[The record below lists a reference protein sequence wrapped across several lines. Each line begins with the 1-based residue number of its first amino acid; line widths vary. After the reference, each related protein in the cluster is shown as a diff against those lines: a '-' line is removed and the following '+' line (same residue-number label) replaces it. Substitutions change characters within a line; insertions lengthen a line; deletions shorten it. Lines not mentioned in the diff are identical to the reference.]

1 MVLREECVLI
11 EANLRRYDY
20 ASGNATT
27 KRILSSGICDM
38 NHYIATKGRFLID
51 DNNNFYC
58 SSMQANQQQQLDA
71 VDKRLL
77 NEIQWVFP
85 LADRPYLEI
94 AERYDISEED
104 VMRRIAFMKN
114 MGIIRQIN
122 AIFDTR
128 RLGYKSALVAFAVR
142 PDKLDEV
149 AEKVNEHPGV
159 SHNYERNHEY
169 NMWFTLAVPPGS
181 DMKQELDRMASFEG
195 VVKHRVLPTLKL
207 YKIGVRLDMVNKDPD
222 KLEPTEKV
230 KHLNPEKVQLTE
242 RDIQFIRELQK
253 DLSVAPEPFKELANN
268 LGITTAELFAKAAE
282 YENTGIMRRFAAI
295 LRHREAGFLANGM
308 VVWHVPDNK
317 VDEVGFRLAAFPQ
330 VSHCYRRPVYP
341 DWRFNLFSMVH
352 ARTLQAAEKIAAE
365 MSETVGMKDYQILFS
380 SREFKKERVKY
391 FV

>member
-1 MVLREECVLI
+1 
-11 EANLRRYDY
+11 
-20 ASGNATT
+20 
-27 KRILSSGICDM
+27 
-38 NHYIATKGRFLID
+38 
-51 DNNNFYC
+51 
-58 SSMQANQQQQLDA
+58 MQANQQQQQLDA

-85 LADRPYLEI
+85 LVDRPYLEI
-94 AERYDISEED
+94 AKRYDISEED
-104 VMRRIAFMKN
+104 VMDRITFMKN

-149 AEKVNEHPGV
+149 AEKVNKHQGV

-169 NMWFTLAVPPGS
+169 NMWFTLAVAPGS

-195 VVKHRVLPTLKL
+195 VIKHRVLPTLKL
-207 YKIGVRLDMVNKDPD
+207 YKIGVKLDMVNKDPD

-230 KHLNPEKVQLTE
+230 KHLNPEKMQLTE

-253 DLSVAPEPFKELANN
+253 DLAVVPEPFKELANN
-268 LGITTAELFAKAAE
+268 LGIATAELFAKAIG

-295 LRHREAGFLANGM
+295 LRHREAGFVANGM

-317 VDEVGFRLAAFPQ
+317 VDEVGFRLASFPQ

-365 MSETVGMKDYQILFS
+365 MSETVGIKDYQILFS

>member
-1 MVLREECVLI
+1 
-11 EANLRRYDY
+11 
-20 ASGNATT
+20 
-27 KRILSSGICDM
+27 
-38 NHYIATKGRFLID
+38 
-51 DNNNFYC
+51 
-58 SSMQANQQQQLDA
+58 MQANQQQQLDGI
-71 VDKRLL
+71 DKRLL

-85 LADRPYLEI
+85 LVDRPYLEI
-94 AERYDISEED
+94 AKRYDISEEE
-104 VMRRIAFMKN
+104 VMRRIGFMKN
-114 MGIIRQIN
+114 LGIIRQIN

-142 PDKLDEV
+142 PDKLDYV

-169 NMWFTLAVPPGS
+169 NMWFTLAVPPRS
-181 DMKQELDRMASFEG
+181 DMKEELDKMASLEG
-195 VVKHRVLPTLKL
+195 VIKHRVLPTLKL

-230 KHLNPEKVQLTE
+230 KQLNPEKVQLSE

-253 DLSVAPEPFKELANN
+253 DLSVVPEPFKELANN
-268 LGITTAELFAKAAE
+268 LDVTTAELFAKAAE
-282 YENTGIMRRFAAI
+282 FENTGIMRRFAAI
-295 LRHREAGFLANGM
+295 LRHREAGFVANGM

-317 VDEVGFRLAAFPQ
+317 VDEVGFKLAAFPQ

-352 ARTLQAAEKIAAE
+352 ARTLQAAEKIAVE
-365 MSETVGMKDYQILFS
+365 MSETVGIKDYQILFS

>member
-1 MVLREECVLI
+1 
-11 EANLRRYDY
+11 
-20 ASGNATT
+20 
-27 KRILSSGICDM
+27 
-38 NHYIATKGRFLID
+38 
-51 DNNNFYC
+51 
-58 SSMQANQQQQLDA
+58 MQANQQRQLDA
-71 VDKRLL
+71 IDKKLL

-85 LADRPYLEI
+85 LVDRPYIEI
-94 AERYDISEED
+94 AKRHDISEED
-104 VMRRIAFMKN
+104 VMHRIAVMKEV
-114 MGIIRQIN
+114 GIIRQIN

-128 RLGYKSALVAFAVR
+128 RLGYKSVLIAFAVR
-142 PDKLDEV
+142 PDKLDYV

-181 DMKQELDRMASFEG
+181 DMKRDLDRMASFEG
-195 VVKHRVLPTLKL
+195 VIKHRVLPTLKL

-222 KLEPTEKV
+222 KPKSMDKV
-230 KHLNPEKVQLTE
+230 KQLNPKKVQISE
-242 RDIQFIRELQK
+242 RDKKFIRELQK
-253 DLSVAPEPFKELANN
+253 DLAVVPEPFKELADN
-268 LGITTAELFAKAAE
+268 LETTTAQLFAKATE

-295 LRHREAGFLANGM
+295 LRHREAGFVANGM
-308 VVWHVPDNK
+308 VVWHVPENK
-317 VDEVGFRLAAFPQ
+317 IDEVGFRLAAFSQ

-365 MSETVGMKDYQILFS
+365 MSETVGIRDYEILFS